1 MFETTILRY
10 IAPNGEPLTALP
22 VWCSQSDWLVQ
33 AYKHMQFARL
43 FDQKAI
49 ALQRT
54 GQLGTYASM
63 LGAEAIDVAVGMCME
78 GPDIFVPYYRNHA
91 CQMVR
96 GLPASEVF
104 RYWGGDERGSA
115 APELKQDFPNC
126 IPIATQT
133 LHACGAAFAL
143 RYRHLSRIAVAMLG
157 DGATSKGD
165 FAEALNVAGVWKLP
179 VVFVINN
186 NQWAISVPLSLQTA
200 VHRLSDKG
208 LAAGVPGIQVDG
220 NDIIALRVALETAFQ
235 TARDGQEPFLIEALS
250 YRLSDHTTA
259 DDASRYRPAEE
270 LKNAWQHEPVSRL
283 KKLLLSLH
291 LWDEPQDQ
299 ALLHRLQAQLEAQV
313 NAYLNTAPAP
323 VTDIFDHLYAE
334 LHPALREQR
343 DWCEV
348 NHMPGGS
355 HAHGGSDE

>member
-1 MFETTILRY
+1 MHESTLLRY

-22 VWCSQSDWLVQ
+22 VWCSQSDWLVA
-33 AYKHMQFARL
+33 AYRHMQFARL

-54 GQLGTYASM
+54 GQLGTYASI

-78 GPDIFVPYYRNHA
+78 ATDILAPYYRNHA

-96 GLPASEVF
+96 GLPARHILS
-104 RYWGGDERGSA
+104 YWGGDERGSA
-115 APELKQDFPNC
+115 AAEMQQDFPNC

-143 RYRHLSRIAVAMLG
+143 KYRQQSRIAVAMLG

-179 VVFVINN
+179 VVFIINN
-186 NQWAISVPLSLQTA
+186 NQWAISVPRTLQSA
-200 VHRLSDKG
+200 VSRLSDKG
-208 LAAGVPGIQVDG
+208 LAAGVPAIQVDG
-220 NDIIALRVALETAFQ
+220 NDIIALRIALETAFQ
-235 TARDGQEPFLIEALS
+235 TAREGQGPFLIEAIS

-259 DDASRYRPAEE
+259 DDANRYRPAEE
-270 LKNAWQHEPVSRL
+270 LKTAWKHEPLARL
-283 KKLLLSLH
+283 RTLLFALQ
-291 LWDEPQDQ
+291 LWDEQRDTT
-299 ALLHRLQAQLEAQV
+299 LLHDLQNQLDAEV
-313 NAYLNTAPAP
+313 KAYLETPAPP
-323 VTDIFDHLYAE
+323 VTDMFDYLHAE

-348 NHMPGGS
+348 NQIPGGS
-355 HAHGGSDE
+355 HAPGGADE